1 MVYVACA
8 PRQAGGRWAVSGSVP
23 VRARLPPAAAALVVC
38 GRGRATRLFPCG
50 SCAPRRRLRGR
61 WPFRA
66 SVTVRRGAPADR
78 QGERC
83 EAEMGPRGA
92 ATPGRAGGDPAA
104 RGVVGR
110 LNQACG
116 RLLGR
121 TTRTRSVL
129 ALCATSHHRAV
140 RSVGQPAHGQG
151 AFPRTRALRWLQ
163 TLSGP
168 PKAQQLSLCSRNKQL
183 AREEDKGSAAAP
195 RWAAASARP

>member
-1 MVYVACA
+1 MLRCVRSASDGR
-8 PRQAGGRWAVSGSVP
+8 RQMGRLGQPPAVLPWWSVGQGGDEAVS
-23 VRARLPPAAAALVVC
+23 VRC
-38 GRGRATRLFPCG
+38 GA
-50 SCAPRRRLRGR
+50 CAPRRRARGR

-66 SVTVRRGAPADR
+66 AFRCVAVLPRRQTGRAL
-78 QGERC
+78 Q

-92 ATPGRAGGDPAA
+92 AAPVRAGGDPAA

>member
-1 MVYVACA
+1 MRALRVGRASADGPSRAASRGAALVVCGPGRRRGRFRAVRCVRSASTCA
-8 PRQAGGRWAVSGSVP
+8 GPLAVSGSVP
-23 VRARLPPAAAALVVC
+23 VR
-38 GRGRATRLFPCG
+38 
-50 SCAPRRRLRGR
+50 
-61 WPFRA
+61 
-66 SVTVRRGAPADR
+66 RGAPAPPDR
-78 QGERC
+78 ESGRALQ

-92 ATPGRAGGDPAA
+92 AAPVRAGGDPAA